1 MTTLKSITL
10 HRAATDNTGAFKDA
24 GAELTVGD
32 ENKPDVISADRAREI
47 LDAHGATGHHHKQ
60 TGEKPKATKPRTK
73 KPATKKPAA
82 PKVPAAPAP
91 VVPPAAP
98 VEPVNSASDRE

>member
-32 ENKPDVISADRAREI
+32 ESKPDVISADRAREI
-47 LDAHGATGHHHKQ
+47 LEAHGATGHHHKPAAD
-60 TGEKPKATKPRTK
+60 KSKAKKPRAK
-73 KPATKKPAA
+73 KPSAKKPTAPKIDVAKTLAA
-82 PKVPAAPAP
+82 PTPLGP
-91 VVPPAAP
+91 VTT
-98 VEPVNSASDRE
+98 ASDAE